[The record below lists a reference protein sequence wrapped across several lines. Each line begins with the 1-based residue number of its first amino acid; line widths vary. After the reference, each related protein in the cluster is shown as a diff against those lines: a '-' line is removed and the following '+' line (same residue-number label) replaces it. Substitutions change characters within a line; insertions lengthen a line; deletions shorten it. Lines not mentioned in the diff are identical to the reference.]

1 MSFVVVAAYAA
12 LASTAVTAYGQVQA
26 GKAQQESL
34 ERQAEEE
41 KLRASTEELARREE
55 LNRALAA
62 NQLAMASGGISG
74 VTPESISLESAKQI
88 GASEQVIGLSEKL
101 KQAQLQRQAQAARTQ
116 GIMGAT
122 STLLSSSKDI
132 AGSIGTIR
140 ENSGKEG

>member
-1 MSFVVVAAYAA
+1 MAYVVVAAYAA
-12 LASTAVTAYGQVQA
+12 LAGTAVTAYGQVQA

-74 VTPESISLESAKQI
+74 VTPESISLEGAKKI

-101 KQAQLQRQAQAARTQ
+101 KQAQLQRQAQVARTQ

-122 STLLSSSKDI
+122 STLLSSSI
-132 AGSIGTIR
+132 AQNIATIR
-140 ENSGKEG
+140 ENSGKED

>member
-1 MSFVVVAAYAA
+1 MAYVVTAAAYAA
-12 LASTAVTAYGQVQA
+12 LAGTAVTAYGQVQA

-74 VTPESISLESAKQI
+74 VTPESISLKSAKQI
-88 GASEQVIGLSEKL
+88 GASEQVIKLSEKL

-116 GIMGAT
+116 GIMDAT
-122 STLLSSSKDI
+122 STLLGSSKDI
-132 AGSIGTIR
+132 AENIETIR
-140 ENSGKEG
+140 G

>member
-74 VTPESISLESAKQI
+74 VTPESISLEGAKKI

-101 KQAQLQRQAQAARTQ
+101 KQAQLQRQAQVARTQ

-122 STLLSSSKDI
+122 STLLSSSI
-132 AGSIGTIR
+132 AQNIATIR
-140 ENSGKEG
+140 ENSGKED

>member
-1 MSFVVVAAYAA
+1 MAFVVVAAYAA
-12 LASTAVTAYGQVQA
+12 LAGTAVTAYGQVQA

-55 LNRALAA
+55 LNRTLAA

-101 KQAQLQRQAQAARTQ
+101 KQAQRQRQAQAARTQ
-116 GIMGAT
+116 GIMDAT
-122 STLLSSSKDI
+122 STLLSSSKDTAANI
-132 AGSIGTIR
+132 ATIR
-140 ENSGKEG
+140 G

>member
-1 MSFVVVAAYAA
+1 MAYVVVAAYAA
-12 LASTAVTAYGQVQA
+12 LAGTAVTAYGQVQA

-74 VTPESISLESAKQI
+74 VTPESISLKSAKKI
-88 GASEQVIGLSEKL
+88 GASEQVIKLSEKL
-101 KQAQLQRQAQAARTQ
+101 KQAQLQRQAQVARTQ

-122 STLLSSSKDI
+122 STLLSSSI
-132 AGSIGTIR
+132 AQNIATIR
-140 ENSGKEG
+140 ENSGKED